1 MGQINLV
8 FNLPLEGVWVIYGF
22 TRQYHG
28 RRLSISIDTKC
39 IRSATVIIFMPT
51 PIAVCAIN
59 ALKLSN
65 CLNQLAH
72 IDVKSRVL
80 ELMPLVVVRN
90 YATATKL
97 GSWSGVDC

>member
-1 MGQINLV
+1 MVQINLI
-8 FNLPLEGVWVIYGF
+8 FNLPSEGVWVIYGF

-28 RRLSISIDTKC
+28 RRPSILIDTKF

-72 IDVKSRVL
+72 IDVKSRFL
-80 ELMPLVVVRN
+80 ELMPLVVVR
-90 YATATKL
+90 KL
-97 GSWSGVDC
+97 CHSYETWLVVWS